1 VQTTFEGIG
10 GGLSFCVLGSPASF
24 VVFALCGGL
33 EAAAIHGN
41 SSGAGSNGTVSP
53 RPQFAPWYAALTSL
67 RARVPLF
74 DAVHLEVGFELAA
87 SLFRPEFATGFM
99 EPSGKIDGI
108 GDVYVVPELSPSA
121 VAGVSFDL

>member
-1 VQTTFEGIG
+1 MSQAPAPGVQTTFEGAG

-33 EAAAIHGN
+33 EAAAIHGD
-41 SSGAGSNGTVSP
+41 SSGAGPNGTVV
-53 RPQFAPWYAALTSL
+53 PQPKLAPWYTALTSV

-74 DAVHLEVGFELAA
+74 EAVHLDVGFELAEE
-87 SLFRPEFATGFM
+87 SLFRPEF
-99 EPSGKIDGI
+99 KIGL

-121 VAGVSFDL
+121 VAGLSLDL